1 MWQTEHGKRQG
12 QRRQGGESDEAG
24 KGMRSK
30 RLGGSG
36 LCGRWSMAS
45 GKGQRRQ
52 GGESDGGGKAVPGGG
67 CKGAGKAVL
76 YEIKRKNN
84 M

>member
-1 MWQTEHGKRQG
+1 MAD
-12 QRRQGGESDEAG
+12 GEVEGTGSDEVG
-24 KGMRSK
+24 KGMRNK
-30 RLGGSG
+30 RLGEGG
-36 LCGRWSMAS
+36 LCGSWSMAS